1 MPNQDYDNTAAPP
14 DQHIVVRNGTWA
26 VVPEGSDDPI
36 RTFDSR
42 DEALQWAA
50 RSLNHQGANLIV
62 YNEDGSINDTIR
74 PEA

>member
-1 MPNQDYDNTAAPP
+1 MPNQDHDNNAASP
-14 DQHIVVRNGTWA
+14 DQHIVFRNGAWA
-26 VVPEGSDDPI
+26 IVPDGSEDPI

-42 DEALQWAA
+42 DEALRWAA
-50 RSLNHQGANLIV
+50 RSLNHQGSNLIV

>member
-1 MPNQDYDNTAAPP
+1 MTNQDSGDTAAPP
-14 DQHIVVRNGTWA
+14 DQHIIFQNGTWA
-26 VVPEGSDDPI
+26 IVPEGSENPI

-62 YNEDGSINDTIR
+62 YNEDGSVNDTIR